1 MKELSVIQKTCDLI
15 KYYVPII
22 ERFPKVHKFTVGD
35 RIINQL
41 YDLLEGLIKAKYA
54 NKKLNYLINL
64 NVQLDILRHQTKLLL
79 DFQLI
84 ALKRYKYI
92 SQQIDEIG
100 IELGGNLYPQII
112 EFENI
117 YLAARKFRIKDDFLE
132 RKSRF

>member
-1 MKELSVIQKTCDLI
+1 MKELSIIQKTYDLI

-54 NKKLNYLINL
+54 NRKLNYLINL
-64 NVQLDILRHQTKLLL
+64 NVQLDILRHQTRLLL

-84 ALKRYKYI
+84 ALKRYQYI
-92 SQQIDEIG
+92 SKQIDGIG
-100 IELGGNLYPQII
+100 VELGGW
-112 EFENI
+112 
-117 YLAARKFRIKDDFLE
+117 IKKQRE
-132 RKSRF
+132 KE

>member
-1 MKELSVIQKTCDLI
+1 MKELSIIQKTCDLI
-15 KYYVPII
+15 KYYVPIV

-54 NKKLNYLINL
+54 HKKLNHLINL

-84 ALKRYKYI
+84 PLKRYKYI

-100 IELGGNLYPQII
+100 IELGGWIKKQRQR
-112 EFENI
+112 ENN
-117 YLAARKFRIKDDFLE
+117 
-132 RKSRF
+132 

>member
-1 MKELSVIQKTCDLI
+1 MKELSIIQKTYDLI

-54 NKKLNYLINL
+54 NKKLNHLINL
-64 NVQLDILRHQTKLLL
+64 NVQLDILRHQTRLLL

-84 ALKRYKYI
+84 ALKRYHYI
-92 SQQIDEIG
+92 SQQIDSIG
-100 IELGGNLYPQII
+100 VELGGW
-112 EFENI
+112 
-117 YLAARKFRIKDDFLE
+117 IKKQRQKE
-132 RKSRF
+132 

>member
-1 MKELSVIQKTCDLI
+1 MKELSIIQKTYDLI

-54 NKKLNYLINL
+54 NNKLNLLIHL
-64 NVQLDILRHQTKLLL
+64 NVQLDILRHQTRLLL

-84 ALKRYKYI
+84 ALKRYHYI
-92 SQQIDEIG
+92 SQQIDSIG
-100 IELGGNLYPQII
+100 IELGGWIKNQ
-112 EFENI
+112 
-117 YLAARKFRIKDDFLE
+117 RKKE
-132 RKSRF
+132 